1 MARITREEVERIADL
16 ARLTLRPEEA
26 ERMTGELETILEYV
40 ASLEALD
47 TEGVEPTSHA
57 IPLRTPLRDDRVQPG
72 LDPEQAVANAPERDG
87 HAFVV
92 PKVIAEDET

>member
-16 ARLTLRPEEA
+16 ARLTLTPDEA
-26 ERMTGELETILEYV
+26 ERMTGELERILEYV

-57 IPLRTPLRDDRVQPG
+57 SPMRTPLREDRVEPG
-72 LDPEQAVANAPERDG
+72 LDPDRALANAPERDG

-92 PKVIAEDET
+92 PKVIAEDEA